1 MKIER
6 VERFLGNHSIRKE
19 KLDLAIKKATDK
31 LRSKLEI
38 YQNFFPQNSY
48 RQGAHNVYLL
58 GGNNNWPAVCL
69 PVV

>member
-38 YQNFFPQNSY
+38 YQNFF
-48 RQGAHNVYLL
+48 GFTTAVAHILC
-58 GGNNNWPAVCL
+58 ACFRC
-69 PVV
+69 